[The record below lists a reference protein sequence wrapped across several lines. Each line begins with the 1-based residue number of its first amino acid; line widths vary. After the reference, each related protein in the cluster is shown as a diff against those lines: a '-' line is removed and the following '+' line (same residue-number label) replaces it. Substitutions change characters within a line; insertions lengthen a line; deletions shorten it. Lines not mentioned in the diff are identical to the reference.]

1 MPLYKYKINIHINKQ
16 ILILNNRFL
25 NNLNNSLKKLKKC
38 RTRKKYIDGINKC
51 NLNFH

>member
-25 NNLNNSLKKLKKC
+25 NNSFINLK
-38 RTRKKYIDGINKC
+38 II
-51 NLNFH
+51 

>member
-25 NNLNNSLKKLKKC
+25 NINLKINSFNL
-38 RTRKKYIDGINKC
+38 IN
-51 NLNFH
+51 